1 MPPLRD
7 VEHRFRDWKGAEGVC
22 RVRVFA
28 SPEASGGL
36 PVVIL
41 TELATNDG
49 PSVTNTVEQLAAEIL
64 TRYLGEQD
72 GLEPPFVLVEH
83 YPDTGCRRDHLG
95 AEHFDLVTFAHYQ
108 PRARWQGPHRGM
120 LQRFG
125 EPDWRRISRADVEQL
140 IGQDLGEPACT
151 CQTAR
156 EIRP

>member
-7 VEHRFRDWKGAEGVC
+7 VEHSFRDQKGAAGVC

-64 TRYLGEQD
+64 TRYLGGQD
-72 GLEPPFVLVEH
+72 GLEPPFVRVEH
-83 YPDTGCRRDHLG
+83 YPDSGCRRDPM
-95 AEHFDLVTFAHYQ
+95 LVVPTANGSDVATGTSLKQIATSALHESMERNGRRPYKKRRDQ
-108 PRARWQGPHRGM
+108 TTMPARTS
-120 LQRFG
+120 
-125 EPDWRRISRADVEQL
+125 SR
-140 IGQDLGEPACT
+140 C
-151 CQTAR
+151 C
-156 EIRP
+156 